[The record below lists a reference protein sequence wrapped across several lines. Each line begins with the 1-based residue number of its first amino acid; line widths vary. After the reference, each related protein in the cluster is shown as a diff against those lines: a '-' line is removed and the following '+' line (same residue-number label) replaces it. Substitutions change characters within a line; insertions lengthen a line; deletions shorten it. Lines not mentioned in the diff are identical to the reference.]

1 MSPGFPRSLRSLAA
15 DSFWPTGVALIVT
28 VIVLAAWSAW
38 FLFARVTLYEVS
50 DKARLEV
57 VATAHAVD
65 APVAGRV
72 VATHLEIGRDINAG
86 DVLVEVEAQIEQLR
100 FEEERARLAA
110 LVPQRTALDHEIA
123 AEREVITETRAAT
136 RAALAEAD
144 RQLEQAV
151 AQASLAEDQASR
163 HERLFAK
170 GLVAEGEIVRA
181 RVEARDRRA
190 AVEGR
195 RLAIQRLEAE
205 QQAKERTSLARLAHL
220 QQQRALLD
228 GQLSSTTATV
238 ARLKRESE
246 RRRIR
251 APVDGQLAEVATLR
265 IGSVV
270 REGDRLASVLPR
282 DRLRGVAAFLPE
294 ALGRVKAEQRGRFR
308 LDSFPSTQYGS
319 IPVRVVGVGGE
330 PRDGVVRV
338 EFEIEPDPT
347 FPAPLRHG
355 LPGILEVAVEYV
367 TPAALVLRT
376 AGALITLPP
385 AARRV
390 GTPQR

>member
-1 MSPGFPRSLRSLAA
+1 MRNLIGSVEKTHSKLYMSDRKLHELIAAAITENWTVMRKHNQRMAGILEQIIASGMAAGEFHPGDAALAA
-15 DSFWPTGVALIVT
+15 RLVNTACIRFCHPRLMGKNEQEPEP
-28 VIVLAAWSAW
+28 VL
-38 FLFARVTLYEVS
+38 
-50 DKARLEV
+50 DQM
-57 VATAHAVD
+57 VD
-65 APVAGRV
+65 
-72 VATHLEIGRDINAG
+72 
-86 DVLVEVEAQIEQLR
+86 
-100 FEEERARLAA
+100 FCLAA
-110 LVPQRTALDHEIA
+110 LVPQRTTLDHEIA